1 MSIPESI
8 TDVTFVEEEIT
19 TAAKSAVN
27 VSFDDESYSYEKY
40 DVLRIKVKGLNGKFR
55 RHPEGTWAKETNGTY
70 SRVQDDVE
78 EELEQRFDCSVTMS
92 FYLYIM
98 FS

>member
-1 MSIPESI
+1 MFLSM
-8 TDVTFVEEEIT
+8 TRVTVT
-19 TAAKSAVN
+19 KSMT
-27 VSFDDESYSYEKY
+27 F
-40 DVLRIKVKGLNGKFR
+40 LRIKVKGLNGKFR